1 MPGWLRS
8 KLMEQPRA
16 TPVTD
21 LCTTARKQMTIRDM
35 CRKDDYPEDGFNGIN
50 NAVSANL
57 INALSKL
64 NQTQD
69 SLDKK
74 LQTIDNRITAAQMET
89 TTQRDVT
96 YSPQQQMNRQEQPL
110 AAPYTPRNNYASQI
124 YQYPYRE
131 NNFLRQKLL

>member
-8 KLMEQPRA
+8 KLMEQPPV
-16 TPVTD
+16 TLVTD
-21 LCTTARKQMTIRDM
+21 LCTTARQQMTIRDM
-35 CRKDDYPEDGFNGIN
+35 CRKDDYPEDVFNEIN
-50 NAVSANL
+50 NTVSKNL

-74 LQTIDNRITAAQMET
+74 LQTIDDRITAAQIET

-96 YSPQQQMNRQEQPL
+96 LSP
-110 AAPYTPRNNYASQI
+110 AI
-124 YQYPYRE
+124 I
-131 NNFLRQKLL
+131 